1 MSDHQMILKCAVS
14 EYSSISASINHIPLC
29 YMTQHVAFIAFTQPV
44 SLQKKKKPTIA
55 KWLEKWK
62 MHPMRARYRG

>member
-1 MSDHQMILKCAVS
+1 MILKCAVS

-44 SLQKKKKPTIA
+44 SLQKKKTYNSYMVR
-55 KWLEKWK
+55 K
-62 MHPMRARYRG
+62 MEDASYEG